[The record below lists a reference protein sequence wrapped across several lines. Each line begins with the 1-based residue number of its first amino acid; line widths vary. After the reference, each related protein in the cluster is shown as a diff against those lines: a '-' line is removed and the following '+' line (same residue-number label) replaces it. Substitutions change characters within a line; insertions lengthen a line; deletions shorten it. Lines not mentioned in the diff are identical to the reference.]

1 MMEGRNSDD
10 PSAVF
15 LPTTVRNP
23 ETSAFPNPPFSRSPP
38 MNPKFPARRTWT
50 LAVLPLLM
58 LAAPPLAAQDSLVAL
73 LRANAHPMQVGADG
87 RLSGAGAELLLAAG
101 RDAQFFLIGEEHG
114 VAEVPR
120 VAAGLFRELAP
131 AGYRHLAIETGEM
144 MAAELNRRVL
154 ADTTGAAYA
163 AFGRDFFPGAP
174 FYGWR
179 EDAAL
184 LRTAVAAAGGRDDV
198 LWGLDYDIL
207 ADRYTLRRLR
217 DLAPTPRA
225 RAAAEAVIARA
236 DSALQQ
242 ALATQNPG
250 LLMMF
255 GGPDD
260 VYAPLR
266 AAYAPEAGSEADRIL
281 RLMETTREINAYW
294 GRGEGYLSNHHRAM
308 LNKRQL
314 MHHLQGATGRDG
326 GMPRV
331 MMKFGASHMMRGRTF
346 TQVYD
351 LGTLASEIAD
361 VHGGRSF
368 GVLMLGGA
376 GTTHAVIDPRVFRSV
391 EAPVEVEPWAQPFYD
406 AADPQRWTV
415 LDLRP
420 LRARIPRLGTLP
432 DDVLKVLYGFDAV
445 VILSGS
451 GPQHDLAAQ

>member
-1 MMEGRNSDD
+1 MK
-10 PSAVF
+10 
-15 LPTTVRNP
+15 
-23 ETSAFPNPPFSRSPP
+23 
-38 MNPKFPARRTWT
+38 PKLSARRTWT

-58 LAAPPLAAQDSLVAL
+58 LAAPPLAAQDSLVTL
-73 LRANAHPMQVGADG
+73 LRANAHPMQAGADG

-114 VAEVPR
+114 VAEVPL

-154 ADTTGAAYA
+154 ADTTGTAYA

-198 LWGLDYDIL
+198 LWGLDYDIM

-217 DLAPTPRA
+217 DIAPTPRA

-266 AAYAPEAGSEADRIL
+266 AAYAPEPGSEADRIL

-294 GRGEGYLSNHHRAM
+294 GRGQGYLSNHHRAL
-308 LNKRQL
+308 LNKRQF
-314 MHHLQGATGRDG
+314 MHYLHGAMGRDG
-326 GMPRV
+326 GRMPRV

-351 LGTLASEIAD
+351 LGTLASEMAD

-391 EAPVEVEPWAQPFYD
+391 EAPIEVEPWAQPFYD

-420 LRARIPRLGTLP
+420 IRARIPRLGTLP
-432 DDVLKVLYGFDAV
+432 DGVLQVLYGFDAV
-445 VILSGS
+445 VILAGS
-451 GPQHDLAAQ
+451 GPQHDMAAQ

>member
-1 MMEGRNSDD
+1 M
-10 PSAVF
+10 
-15 LPTTVRNP
+15 
-23 ETSAFPNPPFSRSPP
+23 
-38 MNPKFPARRTWT
+38 KFPIRSRQRWIA
-50 LAVLPLLM
+50 AA
-58 LAAPPLAAQDSLVAL
+58 LAALALCAAPLAAQDSLAAL
-73 LRANAHPMQVGADG
+73 LRANAHPMQADADG

-114 VAEVPR
+114 VAEIPR

-131 AGYRHLAIETGEM
+131 AGYRHLAIETGEFL
-144 MAAELNRRVL
+144 ATELNRRVL
-154 ADTTGAAYA
+154 ADSGGAAYA
-163 AFGRDFFPGAP
+163 AFVREYFPGAP
-174 FYGWR
+174 FYNWR

-184 LRTAVAAAGGRDDV
+184 LRTAIAAAGGRPDV

-217 DLAPTPRA
+217 DIAPTPRA

-236 DSALQQ
+236 DSALRQ

-266 AAYAPEAGSEADRIL
+266 AAYAPAPGSEADRII
-281 RLMETTREINAYW
+281 RLMEATRQINGYF
-294 GRGEGYLSNHHRAM
+294 GRGEGYLSNLNRAR
-308 LNKRQL
+308 LNKQQFMRQL
-314 MHHLQGATGRDG
+314 DAATAREGR
-326 GMPRV
+326 MPRV
-331 MMKFGASHMMRGRTF
+331 MMKFGSSHMVRGRSF
-346 TQVYD
+346 TNVFD

-361 VHGGRSF
+361 VHGSRSF

-376 GTTHAVIDPRVFRSV
+376 GTKHAAIDPRVFRSV

-420 LRARIPRLGTLP
+420 IRARIPRLGPLPAETLQ
-432 DDVLKVLYGFDAV
+432 VLYGFDAV

-451 GPQHDLAAQ
+451 GPQHDPEME